1 MSNERERERKKNFCE
16 AYRGAWYDAHEY
28 LSSIPFAMA
37 VPVLSTSI

>member
-1 MSNERERERKKNFCE
+1 MEKEKKGKKKKKVLWH
-16 AYRGAWYDAHEY
+16 RGARCDAHEY